1 MATFAELNAI
11 AQTACDAWSH
21 ALQAAY
27 GKKAGDA
34 RYDKRGWS
42 TPELKALRDACC
54 AASDA
59 RHSAWVGLT
68 NHERELFNAAWQSR
82 RDSARLS

>member
-21 ALQAAY
+21 ALQTAY

-42 TPELKALRDACC
+42 TPELKALRDAYR
-54 AASDA
+54 AASAA
-59 RHSAWVGLT
+59 RHSAWAL
-68 NHERELFNAAWQSR
+68 RFAAAGQQSI
-82 RDSARLS
+82 ALSDPDR

>member
-1 MATFAELNAI
+1 MATFEELNAI

-21 ALQAAY
+21 ALQTAY

-42 TPELKALRDACC
+42 TPELKALRDAYR
-54 AASDA
+54 AASAA
-59 RHSAWVGLT
+59 RHSAWAGL
-68 NHERELFNAAWQSR
+68 NRQVAALGRSGENAG
-82 RDSARLS
+82 